1 MDPMAEEQLDYED
14 EDYASAV
21 AGSSGGGQKP
31 HYPGGGAISAL
42 AEEELL
48 GEDDDYDD
56 LYNDVNVGEGFM
68 NSIQKHHPPN
78 PNPNSSNLHP
88 VQNGLQPPP
97 APLPDPAVD
106 SSGFRVSEPQ
116 GAGVSIPGVG
126 FQDVKGSNT
135 GMGGVGGFSSGNNDY
150 AAPEARTSEIAI
162 DPPAVN
168 LGHRGSVPQ
177 GKPVGVGIPEQG
189 GNMVGGPTSMSG
201 GVNRGPGIGVSRPPL
216 QQMQMQMQ
224 QPQQMQMQPQ
234 QQQQHQQQMQVQPQQ
249 QMQQQTPPPQQQQMQ
264 PVVESNG
271 NTMLFVGEL
280 HWWTTDAELESE
292 LSKYGKVKEI
302 KFFDERASGK
312 SKGYCQVEFYDAGA
326 AAACKEGMNGHLFNG
341 RACIVVFA
349 TQQNLRQMGAA
360 YLNKTQAQAQSQH
373 QGRRGNANNN
383 DGNRNGGMNYQGGM
397 GDNRNYGR
405 MGSGRGGQGMQN
417 RGQGGNY
424 MQNRAKGN
432 MGGGGAGGGSGGTGA
447 GKGMMAGAFGG
458 PAVGGP
464 PAALMHPQGLM
475 GPGFD
480 PTYGSHMGRG
490 GIYGGFSAP
499 GFPGMMPAFPAVNN
513 AVGLPGVAPHVNPAF
528 FGRGMT
534 SNGMGMMGTPG
545 MDGHPAGMWTDPS
558 MGGWTPEEHGR
569 TRESSYGDDGAS
581 DYGYGD
587 SQDRGG
593 RSGNTSRDKE
603 RGGSERDA
611 DRRHRDDREA
621 DWDDRG
627 GRSGN
632 TSRDKERGG
641 PERDSDRRHRDER
654 EADWDRPRYRDDK
667 ERYSDH
673 RHRERDWDN
682 EEDWDRG
689 RSSTSRSRSKTRMSQ
704 EEEKR
709 PRSKDVDYGKRRRLP
724 SE

>member
-1 MDPMAEEQLDYED
+1 MDPMSEEQLDYED
-14 EDYASAV
+14 EDEASAA
-21 AGSSGGGQKP
+21 AGAPGGGHKLQ
-31 HYPGGGAISAL
+31 YPGGGAISAL

-68 NSIQKHHPPN
+68 NSIQQHHPPN
-78 PNPNSSNLHP
+78 PNPNPSNLHP
-88 VQNGLQPPP
+88 MPNGLQLPP
-97 APLPDPAVD
+97 APLAEPSSSAAG
-106 SSGFRVSEPQ
+106 SSGFRASEPP
-116 GAGVSIPGVG
+116 GGGVNIPGVG
-126 FQDVKGSNT
+126 FQDGKSTNT
-135 GMGGVGGFSSGNNDY
+135 GIGGVGGFSSGNNDY
-150 AAPEARTSEIAI
+150 AGPKARASEIPL
-162 DPPAVN
+162 DPAAGN
-168 LGHRGSVPQ
+168 LEHRGSIPQ
-177 GKPVGVGIPEQG
+177 GKPIGVGVPEQG
-189 GNMVGGPTSMSG
+189 GNMAGGPASMPG
-201 GVNRGPGIGVSRPPL
+201 GVNRGPGIVASRPPL
-216 QQMQMQMQ
+216 QQMQMQ
-224 QPQQMQMQPQ
+224 QPQPMKMQPQPQHRHQMQMQPQ
-234 QQQQHQQQMQVQPQQ
+234 QQMQPQ
-249 QMQQQTPPPQQQQMQ
+249 PPPQQQQQQQQQ
-264 PVVESNG
+264 PMVESNG

-312 SKGYCQVEFYDAGA
+312 SKGYCQVEFYDAA
-326 AAACKEGMNGHLFNG
+326 AAASCMEGMNGHVFNG
-341 RACIVVFA
+341 RSCLVVFA

-360 YLNKTQAQAQSQH
+360 YLNKTQAQAQAQQ
-373 QGRRGNANNN
+373 QGRRGGANNN

-424 MQNRAKGN
+424 MQNRVKGN
-432 MGGGGAGGGSGGTGA
+432 MGGGGAGGGSGGAGA
-447 GKGMMAGAFGG
+447 GKGMMTGAFGG
-458 PAVGGP
+458 PAVGAP
-464 PAALMHPQGLM
+464 PGALMHPQGLM

-490 GIYGGFSAP
+490 GIYGGFPAP
-499 GFPGMMPAFPAVNN
+499 AFPGMMPTFPAVNN
-513 AVGLPGVAPHVNPAF
+513 AVALPGVAPHVNPAF

-534 SNGMGMMGTPG
+534 ANGMGMMGAPG

-558 MGGWTPEEHGR
+558 MGVWTPEEHGR

-581 DYGYGD
+581 DYAYGE

-603 RGGSERDA
+603 RGGSERDS

-621 DWDDRG
+621 DWD
-627 GRSGN
+627 
-632 TSRDKERGG
+632 
-641 PERDSDRRHRDER
+641 RHR
-654 EADWDRPRYRDDK
+654 YKDDK
-667 ERYSDH
+667 EGYSDH
-673 RHRERDWDN
+673 RNRERDWGN

-689 RSSTSRSRSKTRMSQ
+689 RSSSSRSRSKTRMSQ

-709 PRSKDVDYGKRRRLP
+709 SRSRDVDYAKRRRRP

>member
-1 MDPMAEEQLDYED
+1 MDPMAEEQLDYEE
-14 EDYASAV
+14 EDYASAT
-21 AGSSGGGQKP
+21 AGASGGGQKL

-68 NSIQKHHPPN
+68 NSIQQNQPPN
-78 PNPNSSNLHP
+78 PNPNPSNLHP
-88 VQNGLQPPP
+88 APNGLQPPP
-97 APLPDPAVD
+97 LPRAESSSSATG
-106 SSGFRVSEPQ
+106 SSGLRASEPP
-116 GAGVSIPGVG
+116 GAGVNIPGVG
-126 FQDVKGSNT
+126 FQDGKGSNN
-135 GMGGVGGFSSGNNDY
+135 GISGVGGFSGNNDY
-150 AAPEARTSEIAI
+150 AAPKTRPSEIPL
-162 DPPAVN
+162 DPPAGN
-168 LGHRGSVPQ
+168 LGHRGSLPQ
-177 GKPVGVGIPEQG
+177 GKPVGVGVSEQG
-189 GNMVGGPTSMSG
+189 GNMAGGPASMPG
-201 GVNRGPGIGVSRPPL
+201 GINRGPGILASRPPL

-234 QQQQHQQQMQVQPQQ
+234 PQHQQQMQMRMQPQQ
-249 QMQQQTPPPQQQQMQ
+249 QMQQPPPPQQQQQQQMQ
-264 PVVESNG
+264 SMVETNG
-271 NTMLFVGEL
+271 NTMLLVGEL
-280 HWWTTDAELESE
+280 HWWTTDAELEGE

-312 SKGYCQVEFYDAGA
+312 SKGYCQAEFYDAGA
-326 AAACKEGMNGHLFNG
+326 AAACKEGMNGHVFNG
-341 RACIVVFA
+341 RACVVVFA
-349 TQQNLRQMGAA
+349 SQQNLRQMGAA
-360 YLNKTQAQAQSQH
+360 YLNKTQAQAQTQH
-373 QGRRGNANNN
+373 QGRRGGANNN
-383 DGNRNGGMNYQGGM
+383 DGNRNGMNYQGGT

-405 MGSGRGGQGMQN
+405 MGSGGGGQGMQN

-424 MQNRAKGN
+424 MQNWAKGN
-432 MGGGGAGGGSGGTGA
+432 MGGGGAGGASGGTGG
-447 GKGMMAGAFGG
+447 GKGMMTGAFGG

-464 PAALMHPQGLM
+464 PGALMHPQGLM

-499 GFPGMMPAFPAVNN
+499 GFPGMMPTFPAVNN

-528 FGRGMT
+528 FGRGM
-534 SNGMGMMGTPG
+534 SANGMGMMGTPG

-558 MGGWTPEEHGR
+558 MGAWTSEEHGR
-569 TRESSYGDDGAS
+569 TRESSYGEDGAS
-581 DYGYGD
+581 DYGYGE

-593 RSGNTSRDKE
+593 RPGNASRDKD
-603 RGGSERDA
+603 RVGSDRDS
-611 DRRHRDDREA
+611 DRRHRDDRE
-621 DWDDRG
+621 G
-627 GRSGN
+627 
-632 TSRDKERGG
+632 
-641 PERDSDRRHRDER
+641 
-654 EADWDRPRYRDDK
+654 DWDRHRYRDDK

-689 RSSTSRSRSKTRMSQ
+689 RSSSSRSRGKTRMSQ

-709 PRSKDVDYGKRRRLP
+709 SRSRDVDYGKRRRMS

>member
-1 MDPMAEEQLDYED
+1 MDPTSEEQLDYED
-14 EDYASAV
+14 EDYAA
-21 AGSSGGGQKP
+21 GGQKP

-56 LYNDVNVGEGFM
+56 LYNDVNVGESFM
-68 NSIQKHHPPN
+68 NSIQKHHPPD
-78 PNPNSSNLHP
+78 PNLNTSNLHP
-88 VQNGLQPPP
+88 VQIGLQPAP
-97 APLPDPAVD
+97 APVPDPSSSSVAR
-106 SSGFRVSEPQ
+106 SGFRASEPT
-116 GAGVSIPGVG
+116 GAGVNIPGVG
-126 FQDVKGSNT
+126 FQNEKGTNT
-135 GMGGVGGFSSGNNDY
+135 GVGGVGGFSTNNNY
-150 AAPEARTSEIAI
+150 AAPEARASEIPL
-162 DPPAVN
+162 DPPAAN
-168 LGHRGSVPQ
+168 LGHRGSIPQ
-177 GKPVGVGIPEQG
+177 GKPVGVGVPEQG
-189 GNMVGGPTSMSG
+189 GNVVGGPTSISA
-201 GVNRGPGIGVSRPPL
+201 GVNRGPGIVASRPPL
-216 QQMQMQMQ
+216 QQMQMQ
-224 QPQQMQMQPQ
+224 QPQQMQMQV
-234 QQQQHQQQMQVQPQQ
+234 QHQQQMQTPPQQ
-249 QMQQQTPPPQQQQMQ
+249 QMQTPPQQQQMQ
-264 PVVESNG
+264 QPIVESNG
-271 NTMLFVGEL
+271 NTTLFVGEL

-312 SKGYCQVEFYDAGA
+312 SKGFCQVELYDAGA

-360 YLNKTQAQAQSQH
+360 YLNKTQAQGQAQH
-373 QGRRGNANNN
+373 QGRRGGANHN
-383 DGNRNGGMNYQGGM
+383 DGNRNGGMSYQGGM

-405 MGSGRGGQGMQN
+405 MGSGRGGQGMQG

-432 MGGGGAGGGSGGTGA
+432 MGGGVAGGGSGGTGA
-447 GKGMMAGAFGG
+447 GKGMMTGAFGG
-458 PAVGGP
+458 PAMAGP
-464 PAALMHPQGLM
+464 PGALMHPQGLM

-490 GIYGGFSAP
+490 IYGGFSAP
-499 GFPGMMPAFPAVNN
+499 GFPGMMPTFPAVNN

-545 MDGHPAGMWTDPS
+545 MDGHPAGMWADPS

-611 DRRHRDDREA
+611 DRRQRDDREA
-621 DWDDRG
+621 DWDDRV

-641 PERDSDRRHRDER
+641 PERESDRRHRDDR
-654 EADWDRPRYRDDK
+654 EADWDRPRYKEDK
-667 ERYSDH
+667 ERYSDP

-682 EEDWDRG
+682 EEDWDKG
-689 RSSTSRSRSKTRMSQ
+689 RSSRARSKTRMSH

-709 PRSKDVDYGKRRRLP
+709 SRSKDVDYGKRRRLP
-724 SE
+724 SD